1 MEKQEAGKD
10 RTSKAEPLD
19 EKIRSYFE
27 HFLLENSN
35 LKVLEDDRIWPRTEK
50 DEQFNKKKKS
60 H

>member
-10 RTSKAEPLD
+10 RSSKAEPLD

-35 LKVLEDDRIWPRTEK
+35 LKLLEDDRIWPRTEK
-50 DEQFNKKKKS
+50 DE
-60 H
+60 